1 MKLSEQVNTVE
12 RALGERMIAHAMLVV
27 RQWANELGDEL
38 YVGKIDQL
46 EQNYRYVFDYFLSTE
61 DPDRDALLDKMTGEA
76 YRLMD
81 EVYAALRLKR
91 GLSPMMY
98 GFNPQNPQSVM
109 HYFSSCVQLQPNDL
123 QWLKQVAQYQDIPHE
138 E

>member
-12 RALGERMIAHAMLVV
+12 RALGERMIGHAMVIV
-27 RQWANELGDEL
+27 RQWAYELGNEL
-38 YVGKIDQL
+38 YTNRIDQL

-81 EVYAALRLKR
+81 EVYAALR
-91 GLSPMMY
+91 
-98 GFNPQNPQSVM
+98 
-109 HYFSSCVQLQPNDL
+109 
-123 QWLKQVAQYQDIPHE
+123 
-138 E
+138 